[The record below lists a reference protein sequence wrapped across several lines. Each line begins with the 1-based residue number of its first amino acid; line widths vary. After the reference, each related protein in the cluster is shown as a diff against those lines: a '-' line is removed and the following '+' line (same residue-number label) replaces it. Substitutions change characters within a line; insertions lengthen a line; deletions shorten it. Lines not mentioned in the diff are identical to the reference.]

1 MHLFHLLRVI
11 ISQAIDLQSFTIT
24 TPRMKDT
31 KDNLILSQ
39 QKLFEKLFRC
49 IFNLLEEVVEKS
61 PDRAKIIQKLR
72 EENEI
77 LRPLASLQYT
87 LSDHKLALKCTR
99 LIKKHYDELL
109 LDNIDEALFEFELD
123 AANSERNSLVGGG
136 SLTRKNSV
144 GSTSQVFVASARGM
158 QAF

>member
-1 MHLFHLLRVI
+1 
-11 ISQAIDLQSFTIT
+11 
-24 TPRMKDT
+24 MKDT

-39 QKLFEKLFRC
+39 QKLFEKLFKC
-49 IFNLLEEVVEKS
+49 IFNLLEEVVESS
-61 PDRAKIIQKLR
+61 PDKAKIIQKLR
-72 EENEI
+72 EETEI
-77 LRPLASLQYT
+77 LRPLSSLQYT
-87 LSDHKLALKCTR
+87 LTDHKLALKCTR
-99 LIKKHYDELL
+99 LIKTHFNELL

-123 AANSERNSLVGGG
+123 AANSERNSLAGGG